1 MEIKNMDKLKFF
13 IQNIQSALF
22 IENFAFR
29 NKISIVDRINK
40 AVDNLFDGDPIIL
53 PIPSDAPPE
62 IPRITLNDSKSNYR
76 LIFSPIRLDFFYNDS
91 GKPEKVLDALKNDY
105 FRYLF
110 SIVALVTDEYH
121 LTVPR
126 VALVIKAVSEIE
138 RGPNIFMQEKF
149 LGNNPFFNDTYK
161 LEIHA
166 LKKTAINGYDINHW
180 FRIRTATVP
189 TGEYNPLSVQIDINT
204 LQEKPLELSL
214 QGIKD
219 FFDKSINF
227 ARTNL
232 SECFGVS
239 L

>member
-1 MEIKNMDKLKFF
+1 MDKLKFF

-29 NKISIVDRINK
+29 NKISIVSRINE
-40 AVDNLFDGDPIIL
+40 AVDNLFDGDPTIL

-62 IPRITLNDSKSNYR
+62 IPRIILNDSKSNYS
-76 LIFSPIRLDFFYNDS
+76 LKFSPIRLDFLYDDS
-91 GKPEKVLDALKNDY
+91 KKPEKVLDALKNDY
-105 FRYLF
+105 FKYLF
-110 SIVALVTDEYH
+110 NIVALVTDEYH

-126 VALVIKAVSEIE
+126 AALVIKAVSEIE
-138 RGPNIFMQEKF
+138 RGSKIFIQERF
-149 LGNNPFFNDTYK
+149 LGNNPFFKDTSK

-166 LKKTAINGYDINHW
+166 LKKTTINGYDINRW
-180 FRIRTATVP
+180 FRIRTAAAP
-189 TGEYNPLSVQIDINT
+189 TGEDNLLSVEIDINT
-204 LQEKPLELSL
+204 LKEKPMDLSL

-227 ARTNL
+227 AGTNL
-232 SECFGVS
+232 LECLGVS